1 MSTWLVAMSWV
12 QIPDNLLHD
21 IVLIC
26 FVNLL
31 SSRWSHID
39 TNLFSFRF
47 SSSCFLCF
55 VLVVFCGK
63 TRAGQLSLV
72 PGPLAVW
79 KVSILY
85 GNGIFVYTCG
95 KCCMRPGNKPKVN
108 SGGKFT
114 IMITSS
120 LVPRPLLHLG
130 SKKNHTSS
138 VTLSVVQPYHQVWE
152 GLFLSCKV
160 LFLSLHLLQESLHTI
175 LQGPN
180 LDKMIHQR
188 SNSSAYNL

>member
-1 MSTWLVAMSWV
+1 MRSWLNGIYSYGTNHYQVQPSREKEMSWHNAVVCTVVCFSTLLMSTWLVAMSWV

-55 VLVVFCGK
+55 VLVVFYGK

-79 KVSILY
+79 NVSILY
-85 GNGIFVYTCG
+85 GNAIFVYTCG

-130 SKKNHTSS
+130 IW
-138 VTLSVVQPYHQVWE
+138 L
-152 GLFLSCKV
+152 
-160 LFLSLHLLQESLHTI
+160 
-175 LQGPN
+175 
-180 LDKMIHQR
+180 
-188 SNSSAYNL
+188 